1 MIKELIDNE
10 EFISLFNIR
19 GRKILRT
26 FVTSNEWDKAAYRE
40 QVVLVIEW
48 ETYKG
53 VICDSITFEFYD
65 DGRYKAVYA
74 SRHNLLGNA
83 SRKLAASVTKTVKE
97 ATAKYFSAFG
107 YGIGGS
113 FWGY

>member
-1 MIKELIDNE
+1 MLKELIDNE

-26 FVTSNEWDKAAYRE
+26 FVTSNEWDKAAYCE

-48 ETYKG
+48 ETSKG

-65 DGRYKAVYA
+65 GGRYKAVYA
-74 SRHNLLGNA
+74 SRHNLLGNV
-83 SRKLAASVTKTVKE
+83 SRKLASSVTKTVKE

-107 YGIGGS
+107 YGIGGT

>member
-26 FVTSNEWDKAAYRE
+26 FVTSNEWDKEAYRE

-48 ETYKG
+48 ETSKG

-65 DGRYKAVYA
+65 NGRYKAVYA

-83 SRKLAASVTKTVKE
+83 SRKLAASVTKTVKK
-97 ATAKYFSAFG
+97 ATANYFSAFG
-107 YGIGGS
+107 YGTRGP

>member
-26 FVTSNEWDKAAYRE
+26 FITSNEWDKAAYRE

-48 ETYKG
+48 ETSKG
-53 VICDSITFEFYD
+53 VICDSITFEFYE
-65 DGRYKAVYA
+65 GSGYKAVYA
-74 SRHNLLGNA
+74 SRHNLLGNTP
-83 SRKLAASVTKTVKE
+83 RKLAASVTKTVKE
-97 ATAKYFSAFG
+97 ATAKYFCAFG
-107 YGIGGS
+107 YGIGGT